1 MISKSWVSVQEP
13 CTCCVQLYGDA
24 PGGSANHQPLLNHNT
39 TQHNT
44 PAHSHTVFSNYSMC
58 YISLELCSQNKHHH
72 CAQTP
77 FMGTIQAFGLKRDTA
92 ELHRR
97 NVVEMKWIC
106 GLFFVYT
113 EKVSEMPFSAQLLV
127 LWFLSSARCNIT
139 ASDPLS
145 RLYLCLLFQCQA
157 FKTSK

>member
-13 CTCCVQLYGDA
+13 CTCCVQLYGNA

-106 GLFFVYT
+106 GLFFVYIENIVWNALQCST
-113 EKVSEMPFSAQLLV
+113 ARALV
-127 LWFLSSARCNIT
+127 LEQCTLQHYSLRSSLS
-139 ASDPLS
+139 PLFVS
-145 RLYLCLLFQCQA
+145 SIPVPGF
-157 FKTSK
+157 